1 MVQKLPKQQ
10 FTYINNRQS
19 ELKPITYGIPQ
30 GFVSGPLLFI
40 IYTNDIINCTK
51 QDSKMWLFADDTNKF
66 DWSLYLKQAQ
76 QIITLIKKAIHIIF
90 KSKTDK

>member
-51 QDSKMWLFADDTNKF
+51 QDSKM
-66 DWSLYLKQAQ
+66 
-76 QIITLIKKAIHIIF
+76 
-90 KSKTDK
+90 